1 MAEDDQVNREVV
13 VHYLQTEGYQTIEA
27 RDGVAA
33 LRRAREGADLAVL
46 DLGLPAIDGLNVI
59 RSLRSERNMLP
70 IIVLS
75 ARVDEVDRV
84 VAFEAGADDYV
95 PKPFLPR
102 EVVCR
107 VRALLR
113 RATPDALRTDRTT
126 RVGPL
131 EIDEAARELR
141 IDGIRVNLR
150 PREFALVALLATHP
164 GIAMPR
170 RQLIEHV
177 WGADYDGDERTVD
190 GHITRIRRQLSLFPQ
205 IACNIESI
213 YGYGYKFAIA

>member
-1 MAEDDQVNREVV
+1 VAEDDQVNREVV
-13 VHYLQTEGYQTIEA
+13 VHYLQTEGYQTVEA

-33 LRRAREGADLAVL
+33 LRQAREGADLAVL
-46 DLGLPAIDGLNVI
+46 DLGLPVIDGLNVI

-75 ARVDEVDRV
+75 ARVEEVDRV

-107 VRALLR
+107 VRSLLR
-113 RATPDALRTDRTT
+113 RTAPETLRSDRTS
-126 RVGPL
+126 RVVPL
-131 EIDEAARELR
+131 EIDEAALELR
-141 IDGIRVNLR
+141 VKGTRVDLR

-164 GIAMPR
+164 GVAMPR

-177 WGADYDGDERTVD
+177 WGVDYDGDERTVD
-190 GHITRIRRQLSLFPQ
+190 GHIARIRRQLAHFPEVT
-205 IACNIESI
+205 CRIESI
-213 YGYGYKFAIA
+213 YGYGYKFALA